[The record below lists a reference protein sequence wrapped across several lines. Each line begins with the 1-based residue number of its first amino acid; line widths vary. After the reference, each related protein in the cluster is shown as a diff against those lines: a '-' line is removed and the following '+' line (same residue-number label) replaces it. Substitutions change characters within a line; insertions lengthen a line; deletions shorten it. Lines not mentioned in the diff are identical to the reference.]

1 MKVTGT
7 QIRNEIKLLTTELS
21 SVNNGFEESL
31 TYFPGET
38 KPDPLAIGAQIIKLE
53 RTLGIWQAAQK
64 EYNINTPITFGK
76 RTISLQEAV
85 SIIGGYSRVSK
96 LFRTASGAGKKDP
109 YARRFRA
116 VRSSESTKV
125 TESESITRE
134 QAIEEFKRIEKQAAE
149 LRKEIGKANN
159 NEVEIG
165 WLDSALASL

>member
-21 SVNNGFEESL
+21 SINNSFDESL
-31 TYFPGET
+31 TYFEGEP
-38 KPDPLAIGAQIIKLE
+38 KPNPIAIGAQIVKLE

-64 EYNINTPITFGK
+64 EYNVNNPITFGG

-85 SIIGGYSRVSK
+85 SIVGGYGRVSK

-109 YARRFRA
+109 YGRRRGYT
-116 VRSSESTKV
+116 RTTSEVNSK
-125 TESESITRE
+125 ESITRE
-134 QAIEEFKRIEKQAAE
+134 EAVEEFKRIEKQAAE
-149 LRKEIGKANN
+149 LRMQIGKANN

>member
-38 KPDPLAIGAQIIKLE
+38 KPWVPLWLMLIIKLE